1 MCGHVGERMVKAWIL
16 NDKGEKEPVT
26 FLVDGYEPEL
36 TQCINVMYVIGM
48 AYMFKEPYKKK
59 TKEI

>member
-1 MCGHVGERMVKAWIL
+1 MVKAQVL

-59 TKEI
+59 AKEI